1 MTDKPKRKFPLRGAT
16 EARVHSPLLKGAS
29 RYKEVL
35 EMIDRLKMDK
45 LMPYQEWV
53 LKDMMTVDKKNSYR
67 RKTCLLLISRQNG
80 KSFLG
85 RVRVI
90 WGMFYGGENKVII
103 MSANRATSLML
114 FREIAWTI
122 ESTPELKAMTKAIR
136 YANGGERIELLN
148 GATLDVISDNSSSPR
163 GRTADLLWIDEI
175 REISEEGYKA
185 AVPVTRARANAQTF
199 LTSNAGDH
207 FSSVLNSLVERAKD
221 YPPETFGYY
230 EYSAPQ
236 YCKIDLASDFF
247 WKEAVAPSNP
257 ALGYTITKESIEEA
271 IATNPIE
278 QTRTETLCQWIDS
291 LQSPWPH
298 GVLEETSDNTLE
310 MTVGAYT
317 VFGFDV
323 SPSRRNA
330 SLVAGQLLPDGRIGI
345 GILETYSSQMAIDE
359 LKMAASIKAW
369 CDIYHPRLVC
379 FDKYATQT
387 IADRLSQS
395 GVICE
400 DVSGQQFYKACGDFL
415 EGLVNHRVVHNGQAE
430 LIQQMNN
437 CAAKTN
443 DSAWRIIKRRSAG
456 DISAPIGLSMVVSKL
471 MLPAP
476 KPQIYTQT
484 RPSILSNLLTNATLY
499 DYGSISQN

>member
-1 MTDKPKRKFPLRGAT
+1 MTDKPKRAQPLRGAT
-16 EARVHSPLLKGAS
+16 EPRVHSPLLKGKS
-29 RYKEVL
+29 RAGEVL
-35 EMIDRLKMDK
+35 EMIKRLKMDE
-45 LMPYQEWV
+45 LMPYQKFV
-53 LKDMMTVDKKNSYR
+53 LNQMLMVNKKNQYR
-67 RKTCLLLISRQNG
+67 IKTALLLISRQNG
-80 KSFLG
+80 KSHLG
-85 RVRVI
+85 RVRII
-90 WGMFYGGENKVII
+90 WGMFYGGEKKLII

-114 FREIAWTI
+114 FREIAWII

-163 GRTADLLWIDEI
+163 GRTADFLWIDEI
-175 REISEEGYKA
+175 REISEDGYKA

-207 FSSVLNSLVERAKD
+207 FSSVLNGLVERAKD

-236 YCKIDLASDFF
+236 YCKIDITSDWF
-247 WKEAVAPSNP
+247 WRNAVAPSNP
-257 ALGYTITKESIEEA
+257 ALGWIITRESIEEA

-310 MTVGAYT
+310 MSVGAYT
-317 VFGFDV
+317 VFAFDV
-323 SPSRRNA
+323 SPSRRNG

-369 CDIYHPRLVC
+369 CDIYKPRLVC

-387 IADRLSQS
+387 IADRLTQA
-395 GVICE
+395 GVMCE
-400 DVSGQQFYKACGDFL
+400 DVSGQQFYKACGDLL

-437 CAAKTN
+437 CAAKVN
-443 DSAWRIIKRRSAG
+443 DSAWRIIKRKSAG
-456 DISAPIGLSMVVSKL
+456 DISAPIGLAMVVSKL

-476 KPQIYTQT
+476 KPQIIT
-484 RPSILSNLLTNATLY
+484 
-499 DYGSISQN
+499 

>member
-1 MTDKPKRKFPLRGAT
+1 MTDKSKRVQPLRGAT
-16 EARVHSPLLKGAS
+16 EPRVHSPLLKGKS
-29 RYKEVL
+29 RYKEIL
-35 EMIDRLKMDK
+35 DMIDRLKMDK
-45 LMPYQEWV
+45 LMPYQEFV
-53 LKDMMTVDKKNSYR
+53 LKDMMSVDKKNNYR

-80 KSFLG
+80 KSHLG

-90 WGMFYGGENKVII
+90 WGMFYGDEKKVII

-114 FREIAWTI
+114 FREIAWII

-185 AVPVTRARANAQTF
+185 AVPVTRARANSQTF

-207 FSSVLNSLVERAKD
+207 FSSVLNGLVERAKD

-236 YCKIDLASDFF
+236 YCKIDITSDYF
-247 WKEAVAPSNP
+247 WREAVAPSNP
-257 ALGYTITKESIEEA
+257 ALGFTITKESIEEA

-310 MTVGAYT
+310 MAVGAYT
-317 VFGFDV
+317 VFAFDV
-323 SPSRRNA
+323 SPSRRNG

-369 CDIYHPRLVC
+369 CDIYKPRLVC

-387 IADRLSQS
+387 IADRLSQA
-395 GVICE
+395 GVMTE
-400 DVSGQQFYKACGDFL
+400 DVSGQQFYKACGDLL

-437 CAAKTN
+437 CAAKVN
-443 DSAWRIIKRRSAG
+443 DSAWRIIKRKSAG
-456 DISAPIGLSMVVSKL
+456 DISAPIGLAMVVSKL

-476 KPQIYTQT
+476 KPQIIT
-484 RPSILSNLLTNATLY
+484 
-499 DYGSISQN
+499 

>member
-1 MTDKPKRKFPLRGAT
+1 MTDKPKRVQPLRGAT
-16 EARVHSPLLKGAS
+16 EPRVHSPLLKGKSRAS
-29 RYKEVL
+29 EVL
-35 EMIDRLKMDK
+35 EMIERLKMDE
-45 LMPYQEWV
+45 LMPYQKFV
-53 LKDMMTVDKKNSYR
+53 LNQMLMVNKKNQYR
-67 RKTCLLLISRQNG
+67 IKTALLIISRQNG
-80 KSFLG
+80 KSHLG
-85 RVRVI
+85 RVRII
-90 WGMFYGGENKVII
+90 WGMFYGGEKKLII

-114 FREIAWTI
+114 FREIAWII

-163 GRTADLLWIDEI
+163 GRTADFLWIDEI
-175 REISEEGYKA
+175 REISEDGYKA

-207 FSSVLNSLVERAKD
+207 FSSVLNGLVERAKD

-236 YCKIDLASDFF
+236 YCKIDITSDYF
-247 WKEAVAPSNP
+247 WKSAVAPSNP
-257 ALGYTITKESIEEA
+257 ALGYIITKESIEEA

-310 MTVGAYT
+310 MAVGAYT
-317 VFGFDV
+317 VFAFDV
-323 SPSRRNA
+323 SPSRRNG

-369 CDIYHPRLVC
+369 CDIYKPRLVC

-387 IADRLSQS
+387 IADRLSQA
-395 GVICE
+395 GVMTE
-400 DVSGQQFYKACGDFL
+400 DVSGQQFYKACGDLL

-437 CAAKTN
+437 CAAKVN
-443 DSAWRIIKRRSAG
+443 DSAWRIIKRKSAG
-456 DISAPIGLSMVVSKL
+456 DISAPIGLAMVVSKL

-476 KPQIYTQT
+476 KPQI
-484 RPSILSNLLTNATLY
+484 IA
-499 DYGSISQN
+499 

>member
-1 MTDKPKRKFPLRGAT
+1 MTDKPKKKQPLRGAT
-16 EARVHSPLLKGAS
+16 KPRVHSPLLKGAS
-29 RYKEVL
+29 RYQEVL
-35 EMIDRLKMDK
+35 DMVERLKMDK
-45 LMPYQEWV
+45 LMPYQEFV
-53 LKDMMTVDKKNSYR
+53 LKDMMSVDKNNKYR
-67 RKTCLLLISRQNG
+67 RKTSLLLIARQNG
-80 KSFLG
+80 KSHLG
-85 RVRVI
+85 RVRII
-90 WGMFYGGENKVII
+90 WGMFYGGEKKLII

-114 FREIAWTI
+114 FREIAWII

-163 GRTADLLWIDEI
+163 GRTADYLWVDEI

-207 FSSVLNSLVERAKD
+207 FSSVLNGLVERAKD

-236 YCKIDLASDFF
+236 YCKIDITLDSF
-247 WKEAVAPSNP
+247 WRDAVAPSNP
-257 ALGYTITKESIEEA
+257 ALGFTITKESIEEA

-298 GVLEETSDNTLE
+298 GILEETSDNTLE
-310 MTVGAYT
+310 MSVGAYT

-323 SPSRRNA
+323 SPSRRNG

-359 LKMAASIKAW
+359 LKMAAAIKGW
-369 CDIYHPRLVC
+369 CDIYKPRLVC

-387 IADRLSQS
+387 IADRLLQA
-395 GVICE
+395 GVMCE
-400 DVSGQQFYKACGDFL
+400 DVSGQQFYKACGDLL

-430 LIQQMNN
+430 LVAQFNN
-437 CAAKTN
+437 CAAKVN
-443 DSAWRIIKRRSAG
+443 DSAWRIIKRKSAG
-456 DISAPIGLSMVVSKL
+456 DISAPIGLAMCVSKL

-476 KPQIYTQT
+476 KPQI
-484 RPSILSNLLTNATLY
+484 IA
-499 DYGSISQN
+499 

>member
-1 MTDKPKRKFPLRGAT
+1 MTDKPKKKLPLRGAT
-16 EARVHSPLLKGAS
+16 QPRVHSPLLKGAS
-29 RYKEVL
+29 RYKEIL
-35 EMIDRLKMDK
+35 DMIDRLKMDK
-45 LMPYQEWV
+45 LMPYQEFV
-53 LKDMMTVDKKNSYR
+53 LKDMMAVDKKNNYR
-67 RKTCLLLISRQNG
+67 RKTSLLLISRQNG
-80 KSFLG
+80 KSHLG

-90 WGMFYGGENKVII
+90 WGMFFGGEKKVII

-114 FREIAWTI
+114 FREIAWII

-175 REISEEGYKA
+175 REISEDGYKA

-207 FSSVLNSLVERAKD
+207 FSSVLNGLVERAKD

-236 YCKIDLASDFF
+236 YCKIDISSEAF
-247 WKEAVAPSNP
+247 WRDAVAPSNP
-257 ALGYTITKESIEEA
+257 ALGFTITKESIEEA

-298 GVLEETSDNTLE
+298 GILEETSDNTLE
-310 MTVGAYT
+310 MAVGAYT
-317 VFGFDV
+317 VFAFDV
-323 SPSRRNA
+323 SPSRRNG
-330 SLVAGQLLPDGRIGI
+330 SLVAGQLMPDGRIGI

-369 CDIYHPRLVC
+369 CDLYKPRLVC
-379 FDKYATQT
+379 YDKYATQT
-387 IADRLSQS
+387 IADRLSQA
-395 GVICE
+395 GVMTE
-400 DVSGQQFYKACGDFL
+400 DVSGQQFYKACGDLL

-437 CAAKTN
+437 CAAKVN
-443 DSAWRIIKRRSAG
+443 DSAWRIIKRKSAG
-456 DISAPIGLSMVVSKL
+456 DISAPIGLAMVVSKL

-476 KPQIYTQT
+476 KPQIIT
-484 RPSILSNLLTNATLY
+484 
-499 DYGSISQN
+499 